1 MKALSR
7 KCTAFLL
14 SLTLLL
20 TLAPTA
26 LASEALGD
34 DLDLRSTTLN
44 RGAELGEGTFWSNT
58 FSDLRQENYV
68 VYTPNTSVT
77 PIVTYGDYTTAT
89 STVSAAAKRLEEQ
102 GLRVVAGIN
111 GDYYDTLN
119 GAPLGT
125 VMTDGVL
132 RVASA
137 SNYAVGFRADG
148 TAILGAPALAMQV
161 ESANTS
167 FSIAAV
173 NQVRYSYGGIYL
185 YTYDFNARR
194 STGTNA
200 AGYDVVCSAVD
211 GRLSIGESLT
221 LTVDEIL
228 PEATDTA
235 VSEGK
240 YVLTANLLSGEENL
254 ALLRALAV
262 GDTLTVTVR
271 AADGGWNDVDYM
283 IGALYQL
290 VENGEV
296 CKGLEAGAAPR
307 TAIGQ
312 KADGSLVLY
321 TIDGRRKGYSIG
333 ASLTQ
338 VAQRMIELGCVTALS
353 LDGGGSTTLCV
364 TLPED
369 GNAGVYNTPSEGS
382 LRAVTNHIFLVA
394 SNEPSG
400 TLDHIA
406 LRTESDRVLAGAQ
419 ALLRAAAIDTNYIPM
434 DKEVSIASDRGSV
447 RTDELGNTGPDR
459 AENRRHRDRR
469 RKGRRQV
476 HHRRA
481 PRSRNAGRDPPRQKR
496 HAHRAAR
503 LPRRERRADRAGLS
517 KPPLPARAELLL
529 HLDHRG
535 RRRHG

>member
-167 FSIAAV
+167 FSLAAV

-200 AGYDVVCSAVD
+200 VGYDVVCSAVD
-211 GRLSIGESLT
+211 GRLSIGEALT

-235 VSEGK
+235 VPEGK

-271 AADGGWNDVDYM
+271 AADEGWNDVDYM

-290 VENGEV
+290 VENGVV

-419 ALLRAAAIDTNYIPM
+419 VLLRAAAIDTNYLPM

-447 RTDELGNTGPDR
+447 RTDELGNTVLTAPKTAGTVTVGAKVGGKYTTAELRVIETPDEIR
-459 AENRRHRDRR
+459 
-469 RKGRRQV
+469 
-476 HHRRA
+476 
-481 PRSRNAGRDPPRQKR
+481 
-496 HAHRAAR
+496 
-503 LPRRERRADRAGLS
+503 LS
-517 KPPLPARAELLL
+517 KRARSPSCASPPAQASS
-529 HLDHRG
+529 
-535 RRRHG
+535 

>member
-211 GRLSIGESLT
+211 GRLSIGEALT

-235 VSEGK
+235 VPEGK

-271 AADGGWNDVDYM
+271 AADEGWNDVDYM

-296 CKGLEAGAAPR
+296 CKGLAAGAAPR

-394 SNEPSG
+394 SNKPSG

-419 ALLRAAAIDTNYIPM
+419 VLLRAAAIDTNY
-434 DKEVSIASDRGSV
+434 
-447 RTDELGNTGPDR
+447 
-459 AENRRHRDRR
+459 
-469 RKGRRQV
+469 
-476 HHRRA
+476 
-481 PRSRNAGRDPPRQKR
+481 
-496 HAHRAAR
+496 
-503 LPRRERRADRAGLS
+503 LP
-517 KPPLPARAELLL
+517 
-529 HLDHRG
+529 
-535 RRRHG
+535 

>member
-1 MKALSR
+1 MLAL
-7 KCTAFLL
+7 
-14 SLTLLL
+14 
-20 TLAPTA
+20 
-26 LASEALGD
+26 
-34 DLDLRSTTLN
+34 
-44 RGAELGEGTFWSNT
+44 
-58 FSDLRQENYV
+58 V
-68 VYTPNTSVT
+68 VCLKVF
-77 PIVTYGDYTTAT
+77 
-89 STVSAAAKRLEEQ
+89 KRLEEQ

-161 ESANTS
+161 KSANTS

-211 GRLSIGESLT
+211 GRLSIGETLT

-235 VSEGK
+235 VPEGK

-271 AADGGWNDVDYM
+271 AADEGWNDVDYM

-296 CKGLEAGAAPR
+296 CKGLAYTMVYPIPYA
-307 TAIGQ
+307 
-312 KADGSLVLY
+312 VLNLN
-321 TIDGRRKGYSIG
+321 KK
-333 ASLTQ
+333 L
-338 VAQRMIELGCVTALS
+338 
-353 LDGGGSTTLCV
+353 
-364 TLPED
+364 
-369 GNAGVYNTPSEGS
+369 
-382 LRAVTNHIFLVA
+382 
-394 SNEPSG
+394 
-400 TLDHIA
+400 
-406 LRTESDRVLAGAQ
+406 
-419 ALLRAAAIDTNYIPM
+419 
-434 DKEVSIASDRGSV
+434 
-447 RTDELGNTGPDR
+447 
-459 AENRRHRDRR
+459 HRS
-469 RKGRRQV
+469 KGRRQPCAL
-476 HHRRA
+476 HHRR
-481 PRSRNAGRDPPRQKR
+481 PPEGLLHRR
-496 HAHRAAR
+496 EPDTGRAAH
-503 LPRRERRADRAGLS
+503 DRARLRD
-517 KPPLPARAELLL
+517 RAES
-529 HLDHRG
+529 G
-535 RRRHG
+535 RRRLDDSVRHAAGGQQCRRLQHPLRGQPARRDEPHLPRCVE

>member
-34 DLDLRSTTLN
+34 DLDLHSTTLN

-89 STVSAAAKRLEEQ
+89 STVSAAARKLEEQ

-211 GRLSIGESLT
+211 GRLSIGES
-221 LTVDEIL
+221 
-228 PEATDTA
+228 
-235 VSEGK
+235 
-240 YVLTANLLSGEENL
+240 
-254 ALLRALAV
+254 R
-262 GDTLTVTVR
+262 
-271 AADGGWNDVDYM
+271 
-283 IGALYQL
+283 
-290 VENGEV
+290 
-296 CKGLEAGAAPR
+296 
-307 TAIGQ
+307 
-312 KADGSLVLY
+312 
-321 TIDGRRKGYSIG
+321 
-333 ASLTQ
+333 
-338 VAQRMIELGCVTALS
+338 
-353 LDGGGSTTLCV
+353 
-364 TLPED
+364 
-369 GNAGVYNTPSEGS
+369 
-382 LRAVTNHIFLVA
+382 
-394 SNEPSG
+394 
-400 TLDHIA
+400 
-406 LRTESDRVLAGAQ
+406 
-419 ALLRAAAIDTNYIPM
+419 
-434 DKEVSIASDRGSV
+434 
-447 RTDELGNTGPDR
+447 
-459 AENRRHRDRR
+459 
-469 RKGRRQV
+469 
-476 HHRRA
+476 HRRA
-481 PRSRNAGRDPPRQKR
+481 RGQIRPDGEPPLRRGEPCSAARACGRR
-496 HAHRAAR
+496 HADRHR
-503 LPRRERRADRAGLS
+503 PRGGRGLERRGLHDRRALSARGERRGLQG
-517 KPPLPARAELLL
+517 A
-529 HLDHRG
+529 
-535 RRRHG
+535 

>member
-1 MKALSR
+1 MKSIIR
-7 KCTAFLL
+7 KFL
-14 SLTLLL
+14 SLS
-20 TLAPTA
+20 LAVM
-26 LASEALGD
+26 LAAAPLNAFASDALGD
-34 DLDLRSTTLN
+34 DLTSSTVEVNERTELN
-44 RGAELGEGTFWSNT
+44 AGTFWSNT
-58 FSDLRQENYV
+58 YSDLRQENYV
-68 VYTPNTSVT
+68 VYEPNRSVK
-77 PIVTYGDYTTAT
+77 PIVSSGNYSTQL
-89 STVSAAAKRLEEQ
+89 STVSAAARTLEAD
-102 GLRVVAGIN
+102 GYRVVAGIN

-262 GDTLTVTVR
+262 GDTLTVKGTVVGVSEIGSE
-271 AADGGWNDVDYM
+271 AEIKAVITNQDG
-283 IGALYQL
+283 
-290 VENGEV
+290 
-296 CKGLEAGAAPR
+296 KR
-307 TAIGQ
+307 
-312 KADGSLVLY
+312 
-321 TIDGRRKGYSIG
+321 
-333 ASLTQ
+333 
-338 VAQRMIELGCVTALS
+338 VT
-353 LDGGGSTTLCV
+353 
-364 TLPED
+364 
-369 GNAGVYNTPSEGS
+369 
-382 LRAVTNHIFLVA
+382 
-394 SNEPSG
+394 
-400 TLDHIA
+400 
-406 LRTESDRVLAGAQ
+406 
-419 ALLRAAAIDTNYIPM
+419 
-434 DKEVSIASDRGSV
+434 RGII
-447 RTDELGNTGPDR
+447 
-459 AENRRHRDRR
+459 
-469 RKGRRQV
+469 K
-476 HHRRA
+476 
-481 PRSRNAGRDPPRQKR
+481 
-496 HAHRAAR
+496 
-503 LPRRERRADRAGLS
+503 AGLA
-517 KPPLPARAELLL
+517 K
-529 HLDHRG
+529 
-535 RRRHG
+535 

>member
-240 YVLTANLLSGEENL
+240 YVLT
-254 ALLRALAV
+254 
-262 GDTLTVTVR
+262 
-271 AADGGWNDVDYM
+271 
-283 IGALYQL
+283 
-290 VENGEV
+290 
-296 CKGLEAGAAPR
+296 
-307 TAIGQ
+307 
-312 KADGSLVLY
+312 
-321 TIDGRRKGYSIG
+321 GYSIG

-406 LRTESDRVLAGAQ
+406 LRTESGRVLAGAQ
-419 ALLRAAAIDTNYIPM
+419 VLLRASAIDTNYIPM

-447 RTDELGNTGPDR
+447 RTDELGNTVLTAPKTAGTVTVGAKVGGKYTTAELRVVETPD
-459 AENRRHRDRR
+459 EI
-469 RKGRRQV
+469 
-476 HHRRA
+476 
-481 PRSRNAGRDPPRQKR
+481 
-496 HAHRAAR
+496 R
-503 LPRRERRADRAGLS
+503 LGKSGTLTELRVSPGASRERWF
-517 KPPLPARAELLL
+517 
-529 HLDHRG
+529 
-535 RRRHG
+535 

>member
-89 STVSAAAKRLEEQ
+89 STVSAAGQAAGGAGPACGRGHQRRL
-102 GLRVVAGIN
+102 LRYAQRR
-111 GDYYDTLN
+111 
-119 GAPLGT
+119 AART

-338 VAQRMIELGCVTALS
+338 VGAAHDRARCVTALS
-353 LDGGGSTTLCV
+353 LG
-364 TLPED
+364 
-369 GNAGVYNTPSEGS
+369 
-382 LRAVTNHIFLVA
+382 
-394 SNEPSG
+394 
-400 TLDHIA
+400 
-406 LRTESDRVLAGAQ
+406 
-419 ALLRAAAIDTNYIPM
+419 RAAARRLC
-434 DKEVSIASDRGSV
+434 ASRCR
-447 RTDELGNTGPDR
+447 RTAMPASTTP
-459 AENRRHRDRR
+459 
-469 RKGRRQV
+469 
-476 HHRRA
+476 
-481 PRSRNAGRDPPRQKR
+481 PPR
-496 HAHRAAR
+496 AACA
-503 LPRRERRADRAGLS
+503 P
-517 KPPLPARAELLL
+517 
-529 HLDHRG
+529 
-535 RRRHG
+535 

>member
-1 MKALSR
+1 M
-7 KCTAFLL
+7 
-14 SLTLLL
+14 
-20 TLAPTA
+20 
-26 LASEALGD
+26 
-34 DLDLRSTTLN
+34 
-44 RGAELGEGTFWSNT
+44 
-58 FSDLRQENYV
+58 
-68 VYTPNTSVT
+68 
-77 PIVTYGDYTTAT
+77 
-89 STVSAAAKRLEEQ
+89 
-102 GLRVVAGIN
+102 
-111 GDYYDTLN
+111 
-119 GAPLGT
+119 
-125 VMTDGVL
+125 L

-312 KADGSLVLY
+312 KADG
-321 TIDGRRKGYSIG
+321 
-333 ASLTQ
+333 Q
-338 VAQRMIELGCVTALS
+338 PCAL
-353 LDGGGSTTLCV
+353 
-364 TLPED
+364 
-369 GNAGVYNTPSEGS
+369 
-382 LRAVTNHIFLVA
+382 
-394 SNEPSG
+394 
-400 TLDHIA
+400 
-406 LRTESDRVLAGAQ
+406 
-419 ALLRAAAIDTNYIPM
+419 
-434 DKEVSIASDRGSV
+434 
-447 RTDELGNTGPDR
+447 
-459 AENRRHRDRR
+459 
-469 RKGRRQV
+469 
-476 HHRRA
+476 HH
-481 PRSRNAGRDPPRQKR
+481 
-496 HAHRAAR
+496 
-503 LPRRERRADRAGLS
+503 
-517 KPPLPARAELLL
+517 
-529 HLDHRG
+529 
-535 RRRHG
+535 

>member
-211 GRLSIGESLT
+211 GRLSIGEALT

-235 VSEGK
+235 VPEGK

-271 AADGGWNDVDYM
+271 AADEGWNDVDYM

-290 VENGEV
+290 VENGE
-296 CKGLEAGAAPR
+296 R
-307 TAIGQ
+307 
-312 KADGSLVLY
+312 
-321 TIDGRRKGYSIG
+321 
-333 ASLTQ
+333 
-338 VAQRMIELGCVTALS
+338 
-353 LDGGGSTTLCV
+353 
-364 TLPED
+364 
-369 GNAGVYNTPSEGS
+369 
-382 LRAVTNHIFLVA
+382 
-394 SNEPSG
+394 
-400 TLDHIA
+400 
-406 LRTESDRVLAGAQ
+406 
-419 ALLRAAAIDTNYIPM
+419 RAAH
-434 DKEVSIASDRGSV
+434 
-447 RTDELGNTGPDR
+447 
-459 AENRRHRDRR
+459 RHRS
-469 RKGRRQV
+469 KGRRQPCAL
-476 HHRRA
+476 HHRR
-481 PRSRNAGRDPPRQKR
+481 PPEGLLHRREPDAGRA
-496 HAHRAAR
+496 AHDRAR
-503 LPRRERRADRAGLS
+503 LRDRAES
-517 KPPLPARAELLL
+517 
-529 HLDHRG
+529 G
-535 RRRHG
+535 RRRLDDSVRHAAGGRQCRRLQHPLRGQPARCDEPYLPRCVE

>member
-125 VMTDGVL
+125 VMADGVL

-167 FSIAAV
+167 FSLAAV
-173 NQVRYSYGGIYL
+173 NQVRYSYGGI
-185 YTYDFNARR
+185 
-194 STGTNA
+194 
-200 AGYDVVCSAVD
+200 
-211 GRLSIGESLT
+211 
-221 LTVDEIL
+221 
-228 PEATDTA
+228 
-235 VSEGK
+235 
-240 YVLTANLLSGEENL
+240 
-254 ALLRALAV
+254 
-262 GDTLTVTVR
+262 
-271 AADGGWNDVDYM
+271 
-283 IGALYQL
+283 
-290 VENGEV
+290 
-296 CKGLEAGAAPR
+296 
-307 TAIGQ
+307 
-312 KADGSLVLY
+312 
-321 TIDGRRKGYSIG
+321 
-333 ASLTQ
+333 
-338 VAQRMIELGCVTALS
+338 
-353 LDGGGSTTLCV
+353 
-364 TLPED
+364 
-369 GNAGVYNTPSEGS
+369 
-382 LRAVTNHIFLVA
+382 
-394 SNEPSG
+394 
-400 TLDHIA
+400 
-406 LRTESDRVLAGAQ
+406 
-419 ALLRAAAIDTNYIPM
+419 
-434 DKEVSIASDRGSV
+434 
-447 RTDELGNTGPDR
+447 
-459 AENRRHRDRR
+459 
-469 RKGRRQV
+469 
-476 HHRRA
+476 
-481 PRSRNAGRDPPRQKR
+481 
-496 HAHRAAR
+496 
-503 LPRRERRADRAGLS
+503 
-517 KPPLPARAELLL
+517 
-529 HLDHRG
+529 
-535 RRRHG
+535 